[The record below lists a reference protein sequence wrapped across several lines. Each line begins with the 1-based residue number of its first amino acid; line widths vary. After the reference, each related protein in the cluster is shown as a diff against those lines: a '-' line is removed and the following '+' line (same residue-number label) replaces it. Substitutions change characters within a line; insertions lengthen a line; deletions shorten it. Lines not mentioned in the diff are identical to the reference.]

1 MAAAFKKYG
10 LETGIWGFQ
19 AEAGLHGLRL
29 ICSASSTGSR

>member
-19 AEAGLHGLRL
+19 AEAVRGRL
-29 ICSASSTGSR
+29 ILAF